1 MKQKGII
8 ATVILIG
15 ILTAGIALYPGNT
28 GDGAERLSDPSE
40 NVAAY
45 HAEDGPEEPS
55 ITVLTDIPEGEVEE
69 GKFNIDY
76 QVTPGRDAAVS
87 KIYYVINGDIERRLY
102 TYGDPEEKLS
112 EGTVSLTYDK
122 NNIVFYVED
131 TEGRTAEFAAVN
143 QPYHEDK
150 DSPALDESKLRPSSR
165 GECTLITSWSLSP
178 NMISLMRKWR
188 EWSKASAGRSSAR
201 YPI

>member
-1 MKQKGII
+1 MKKKGII
-8 ATVILIG
+8 AAVILIG

-28 GDGAERLSDPSE
+28 QGGNERFSDPGE

-55 ITVLTDIPEGEVEE
+55 ITVLTDIPDGEVEE
-69 GKFNIDY
+69 GNFDIAY

-87 KIYYVINGDIERRLY
+87 RIYYMINGDIERSLY

-112 EGTVSLTYDK
+112 GGTVSLTYDK
-122 NNIVFYVED
+122 NSIVFYVED

-143 QPYHEDK
+143 Q
-150 DSPALDESKLRPSSR
+150 R
-165 GECTLITSWSLSP
+165 
-178 NMISLMRKWR
+178 
-188 EWSKASAGRSSAR
+188 
-201 YPI
+201 